1 MTSQHHS
8 AMDIQPASLSDLSR
22 IQAAYAEGRRRQRQ
36 YGTLVW
42 PEFPDASLIAE
53 MQAQK
58 LFRVMEDDAMVG
70 TFVIAYED
78 AAVWGDRDRGAHV
91 YLHRI
96 ARSPS
101 GTSRGL
107 LQSVI
112 DWACAHSGELQREGV
127 RMDTAAASSQLV
139 EYYER
144 AGFVI
149 VGRHLIGPDPTLPAH
164 YHGTEVALFEMACPT
179 SAA

>member
-1 MTSQHHS
+1 MASQHHS
-8 AMDIQPASLSDLSR
+8 AMDVQPASLSDLSR

-42 PEFPDASLIAE
+42 PEFADALLMAE
-53 MQAQK
+53 IRSRR
-58 LFRVMEDDAMVG
+58 LFRVMENDAMVG

-101 GTSRGL
+101 STSRG
-107 LQSVI
+107 
-112 DWACAHSGELQREGV
+112 
-127 RMDTAAASSQLV
+127 TAPV
-139 EYYER
+139 CR
-144 AGFVI
+144 
-149 VGRHLIGPDPTLPAH
+149 
-164 YHGTEVALFEMACPT
+164 
-179 SAA
+179 

>member
-1 MTSQHHS
+1 MASQHHS

-42 PEFPDASLIAE
+42 PEFADASLMAE
-53 MQAQK
+53 MRSRR

-101 GTSRGL
+101 STSRGL

-139 EYYER
+139 DYYER

-164 YHGTEVALFEMACPT
+164 YHGTEVALFEMACPM

>member
-8 AMDIQPASLSDLSR
+8 AMDIQPASVSDLSR
-22 IQAAYAEGRRRQRQ
+22 IQAAYAKGRRRQRQ

-42 PEFPDASLIAE
+42 PEFSDASLMAE
-53 MQAQK
+53 IRSRR
-58 LFRVMEDDAMVG
+58 LLRVMEDDAMVG

-101 GTSRGL
+101 GTSREL
-107 LQSVI
+107 LQPVV
-112 DWACAHSGELQREGV
+112 DWACAHSRELQREGV

-139 EYYER
+139 DYYER

-149 VGRHLIGPDPTLPAH
+149 VGRHLIGRDPTLPAH
-164 YHGTEVALFEMACPT
+164 YHGTEVALLEMTCPT
-179 SAA
+179 STA

>member
-8 AMDIQPASLSDLSR
+8 AMDVQPASLSDLSR
-22 IQAAYAEGRRRQRQ
+22 IQAAYAEGRRRQRE

-42 PEFPDASLIAE
+42 PEFSDASLMAE
-53 MQAQK
+53 IRSRQ
-58 LFRVMEDDAMVG
+58 LFRVMEKDVMVG

-107 LQSVI
+107 LQSVV
-112 DWACAHSGELQREGV
+112 DWACAHSRELQREGG
-127 RMDTAAASSQLV
+127 RMDTAAASSQL
-139 EYYER
+139 
-144 AGFVI
+144 
-149 VGRHLIGPDPTLPAH
+149 LD
-164 YHGTEVALFEMACPT
+164 
-179 SAA
+179 